1 MTKLTEYRI
10 EIWAIEEL
18 ETEICLKFQVEN
30 SKNLAV
36 LLYHLPKLEK

>member
-1 MTKLTEYRI
+1 MTKLNENHI

-18 ETEICLKFQVEN
+18 ETEICLIFQVET

-36 LLYHLPKLEK
+36 QLYHLPKLEK